1 MFGRTYAYKEKKKCI
16 IQMITN
22 QKRVSFDEELS
33 ATHTSYIRSMNLICR
48 FTLCINDMIAFL
60 KLYINSICFKDQRCA
75 VGYVYKKN
83 NEDINS
89 FGYESLESSTDSDT
103 LPYDEYH

>member
-1 MFGRTYAYKEKKKCI
+1 
-16 IQMITN
+16 MITN

-33 ATHTSYIRSMNLICR
+33 ASHTSYILSMNLICW

-83 NEDINS
+83 NEYINS
-89 FGYESLESSTDSDT
+89 FGYECLESSTDSDT
-103 LPYDEYH
+103 LLHDEYH